1 MTQLRELMERLRTH
15 HPLVIEGMSGYD
27 PRAPEPI
34 ASHIVDR
41 LNAHWH
47 ANPCR
52 KPVALITQGDPI
64 TERGISAITRL
75 VSEALSVPRFMIHLD
90 PHIADYHLAEADQYR
105 VKLKVPYSTLLAHL
119 ALIHRNSEH
128 LLSEGI
134 EKLIKAKNRIRA
146 RLEKPPLQPYYKDFA
161 MLQEVTKAVCRNI
174 CGGITIIQTSAEINQ
189 FSVSSFFEVG
199 LDLGLIRAD
208 DIVTF
213 EPT

>member
-1 MTQLRELMERLRTH
+1 MNKLTEPLEILRAH

-27 PRAPEPI
+27 HRDPEPI
-34 ASHIVDR
+34 ASHIVER
-41 LNAHWH
+41 LSNHWQ
-47 ANPCR
+47 ANPLG
-52 KPVALITQGDPI
+52 KPVALVTQGDPI
-64 TERGISAITRL
+64 EKRGISAITRL
-75 VSEALSVPRFMIHLD
+75 VSDQLCLPRFMIHLD

-119 ALIHRNSEH
+119 ALTHLDSEH
-128 LLSEGI
+128 LLIEGI
-134 EKLIKAKNRIRA
+134 EKLIKAKNGIRA
-146 RLEKPPLQPYYKDFA
+146 RLENPPLQPYYKDFA
-161 MLQEVTKAVCRNI
+161 MLQEVTKAACRNI
-174 CGGITIIQTSAEINQ
+174 CGGITIIQTSAEINP